1 MSIKVYEDEAMF
13 SYDNDLIKDELD
25 KPTIFKDESKLSI
38 DYVPPYLPHR
48 ENEIRLLTRMFRE
61 TIKNPGY
68 VSTKVVIT
76 GSVGTG
82 KTAIAKYFGQRVEA
96 LTRYRENRIRYIHVN
111 CRLNRSEFSILKYV
125 LKYFVPSIPDRGLSP
140 EELYQ
145 ILLFTLEKEN
155 LFIILTLD
163 EVDFALKFTGPDLI
177 YRLTRVGDSELNPK
191 QRLSLILIVRDI
203 AFKGL
208 LDLSTLSTLQHNF
221 ISLKGYTA
229 SQLYDILTMRVKD
242 AFYEGTY
249 SEEAL
254 RIASDLASAWGDA
267 RYALE
272 LVWRAGKLAETDGS
286 LYLTPDHIRKIHSEL
301 SPSFRKED
309 IHTLTIHQKL
319 MLLALSRVL
328 RKSNTAY
335 ATTGALKEA
344 YTLVCEE
351 YHKKPVK
358 HTQLWKYLKDLEN
371 LGIVSLKL
379 SSTGI
384 KGKTTLISLE
394 DIPIEIL
401 EQELIKILERD
412 SI

>member
-1 MSIKVYEDEAMF
+1 MYEEEVMF
-13 SYDNDLIKDELD
+13 SYDNDLIKDELS

-61 TIKNPGY
+61 TIKNPGL

-82 KTAIAKYFGQRVEA
+82 KTAIAKYFGQKVESI
-96 LTRYRENRIRYIHVN
+96 TRYGKNKIKYIHIN
-111 CRLNRSEFSILKYV
+111 CRLNRSEFSILKQI
-125 LKYFVPSIPDRGLSP
+125 LKYFIPSLPDRGLSP

-145 ILLFTLEKEN
+145 ILLSTLEKED
-155 LFIILTLD
+155 LYIILTLD

-191 QRLSLILIVRDI
+191 QRLSLILIVRNI

-221 ISLKGYTA
+221 ISLKGYSA
-229 SQLYDILTMRVKD
+229 NQLYDILSMRVKG

-254 RIASDLASAWGDA
+254 RIAADLASAWGDA

-272 LVWRAGKLAETDGS
+272 LVWRAGKLAEMDGS
-286 LYLTPDHIRKIHSEL
+286 LFLTPDHVRKIHAEL
-301 SPSFRKED
+301 TPSFRKED
-309 IHTLTIHQKL
+309 IYTLTLHQKL

-328 RKSNTAY
+328 RRSNTAY

-412 SI
+412 TL